1 MPSQHHGSH
10 ATSDTRRKT
19 GSGNV
24 FREPKE
30 DRARRALRR
39 MMNARWE
46 YEVMEKV
53 NRRAPYQSPG
63 PSHGRAAHEISA
75 FTSLPIK
82 WQ

>member
-1 MPSQHHGSH
+1 
-10 ATSDTRRKT
+10 
-19 GSGNV
+19 
-24 FREPKE
+24 
-30 DRARRALRR
+30 

-53 NRRAPYQSPG
+53 TWRAPYQSPG

-82 WQ
+82 WQKFVAEKPHSGADRTENFT